1 MEKQMMI
8 RCPKCGAELP
18 LDADAYNSIANQVKE
33 QVVKDAVSVKEKE
46 LLDRMA
52 SQVELV
58 KSQKD
63 LEYKDILAKHDAEHK
78 DALAEKDKKYDELYQ
93 KTKEYSY
100 KVNVALSAEKRKA
113 EKSLAVKDA
122 EIASLKNAAAMKDK
136 MIANEVSVAVA
147 KEKAASQDKDVEI
160 VSLKKELE
168 AKDREKQMA
177 LDSKDK
183 EMQTALAG
191 KDQEKALALAAC
203 TKAADAKLASVNE
216 KHATEISAYIAKEQA
231 IKEKYEGMIALQKEE
246 LERIKDF
253 RSKQTVKLLGESLEQ
268 HCADA
273 YGSIRVLMPTAT
285 FGKDNT
291 VSAESGSKGD
301 FIFRDF
307 QDGQELISVMFEMK
321 NESEESS
328 PKSKHKNEDYFKELD
343 KDRREK
349 KCEYAVLVTMLE
361 PESELYNQGIVDVST
376 AQYPKMLVIRP
387 QFFKPLLMML
397 YGLGRKTWQYKQA
410 VIDLQKQNID
420 ATNFENT
427 LAVFKEGIARTKGLA
442 DKSRASAVEKI
453 DKAIAMLQGIKA
465 DIETFDKHM
474 TELDHKADK
483 MTIRRLTKDA
493 PGVLEMM
500 QEHAAKVPAVVDAEL
515 ETVEASEAEEPMDA
529 VEPMAMKVCVGA
541 DDAGVKVD
549 ANTGNMAADAMDDSD
564 IRDMATDRMHDTD
577 AMAMSAEGTDL
588 SASKTKGFEGTDCA
602 DVVSDEDEWVYVDF
616 GEDSVA
622 GDADEGMNPRSLA
635 KSAEAK
641 EQTNIS
647 VDKGL
652 KIA

>member
-1 MEKQMMI
+1 MEKQMVI
-8 RCPKCGAELP
+8 KCPHCGTELP
-18 LDADAYNSIANQVKE
+18 LDADVYNSIANQVKE
-33 QVVKDAVSVKEKE
+33 QVIQDAVSVREKE
-46 LLDRMA
+46 LLDKMA
-52 SQVELV
+52 SQVALA

-63 LEYKDILAKHDAEHK
+63 LEYKDILAKADAEHK
-78 DALAEKDKKYDELYQ
+78 EALTEKDKKYDELYT

-100 KVNVALSAEKRKA
+100 KVNEVLSAEKKKA

-122 EIASLKNAAAMKDK
+122 EIASLKDAAAMRDK
-136 MIANEVSVAVA
+136 MIANEVAAAVA
-147 KEKAASQDKDVEI
+147 KEREATKNKDVEI
-160 VSLKKELE
+160 ASLKKELE
-168 AKDREKQMA
+168 AKDKEKQMA

-183 EMQTALAG
+183 EMKTALVG
-191 KDQEKALALAAC
+191 KDQEKALALAAS

-216 KHATEISAYIAKEQA
+216 KHATEISAYIAKERA
-231 IKEKYEGMIALQKEE
+231 IKEKYEGMISLQKEE

-273 YGSIRVLMPTAT
+273 YGSIRALMPTAT

-376 AQYPKMLVIRP
+376 TQYSKMLVIRP
-387 QFFKPLLMML
+387 QFFKPLLML
-397 YGLGRKTWQYKQA
+397 FYGLGRKTWQYKQA

-420 ATNFENT
+420 ATNFEQT
-427 LAVFKEGIARTKGLA
+427 LSAFKEGIAKTKGLA
-442 DKSRASAVEKI
+442 DKSRASAIEKI
-453 DKAIAMLQGIKA
+453 DKAIGMLQTIKT

-474 TELDHKADK
+474 AELEHKADK

-500 QEHAAKVPAVVDAEL
+500 QSHAAKVPAVVAENVK
-515 ETVEASEAEEPMDA
+515 TVDENPNPKKFAEAAEVVEPMD
-529 VEPMAMKVCVGA
+529 
-541 DDAGVKVD
+541 
-549 ANTGNMAADAMDDSD
+549 
-564 IRDMATDRMHDTD
+564 
-577 AMAMSAEGTDL
+577 MST
-588 SASKTKGFEGTDCA
+588 
-602 DVVSDEDEWVYVDF
+602 
-616 GEDSVA
+616 
-622 GDADEGMNPRSLA
+622 
-635 KSAEAK
+635 
-641 EQTNIS
+641 
-647 VDKGL
+647 DKGL
-652 KIA
+652 KSA